1 MGKFDH
7 LFQPLEIKS
16 LRVENRT
23 VMPAMATNYASPQGH
38 VTDRLKAYY
47 LERVRGGVGYVTIE
61 HAAVSQ
67 NGKLT
72 PSQAL
77 ISSDDHI
84 PGYRSLVDAIHRE
97 QGKVVIQ
104 IDHCGRTGTR
114 AVTGIPI
121 VSPSPLPCVVR
132 GEMPHELSGEEIR
145 QMVVAYGEAAGR
157 VKKAGADGVEIHMAH
172 GYLINQFLTPL
183 INKRQDE
190 YGGTPEKRLRMALEV
205 LQAVRRAV
213 GPDYPVICRIS
224 ADEYAEGGLRI
235 GDTGKI
241 ALALEA
247 HGADALHVTATWACS
262 GWGYWSNPPYPPHFE
277 PEGAYA
283 HLARAI
289 RQQVKVPVLAVGRIR
304 TPTLAERLVSEGA
317 ADLICLGRALI
328 ADPWFPR
335 KAREGREDEIIPCIS
350 CNRCLQSLVKSSVQ
364 CAVNPRTGRELELE
378 LVPAPAPSPK
388 KVWVIG
394 GGPAGMK
401 AAEVAAA
408 RGHEVVLFERSRN
421 LGGQLL
427 LAAAPPCKEVLL
439 DLVGYLKGQ
448 MQRLGVEVR
457 LGQAMDSAL
466 LEGGKPDVAVVATGA
481 IPSLPP
487 IEGLEQAG
495 ALSYQQVL
503 SGEVRTGERVL
514 VLGGGSVGAEVAD
527 YLSEQGRRV
536 VIVEML
542 EHIVSDLLPHM
553 RLFFERRLRP
563 REVEIHTSTRVKRF
577 GSRGVLVEDRQG
589 ERWLGGFDS
598 LVVCLGAKARP
609 LGKWVR
615 DLEEG
620 GVKVMVIGDAVEP
633 RDIMAAS
640 LEGYRAALDL

>member
-1 MGKFDH
+1 M
-7 LFQPLEIKS
+7 
-16 LRVENRT
+16 T
-23 VMPAMATNYASPQGH
+23 
-38 VTDRLKAYY
+38 
-47 LERVRGGVGYVTIE
+47 GVQTC
-61 HAAVSQ
+61 
-67 NGKLT
+67 
-72 PSQAL
+72 AL
-77 ISSDDHI
+77 SI
-84 PGYRSLVDAIHRE
+84 Y
-97 QGKVVIQ
+97 
-104 IDHCGRTGTR
+104 
-114 AVTGIPI
+114 
-121 VSPSPLPCVVR
+121 
-132 GEMPHELSGEEIR
+132 
-145 QMVVAYGEAAGR
+145 
-157 VKKAGADGVEIHMAH
+157 
-172 GYLINQFLTPL
+172 
-183 INKRQDE
+183 
-190 YGGTPEKRLRMALEV
+190 
-205 LQAVRRAV
+205 
-213 GPDYPVICRIS
+213 YPVICRIS

-542 EHIVSDLLPHM
+542 
-553 RLFFERRLRP
+553 
-563 REVEIHTSTRVKRF
+563 
-577 GSRGVLVEDRQG
+577 DRK
-589 ERWLGGFDS
+589 S
-598 LVVCLGAKARP
+598 VV
-609 LGKWVR
+609 
-615 DLEEG
+615 
-620 GVKVMVIGDAVEP
+620 
-633 RDIMAAS
+633 
-640 LEGYRAALDL
+640 